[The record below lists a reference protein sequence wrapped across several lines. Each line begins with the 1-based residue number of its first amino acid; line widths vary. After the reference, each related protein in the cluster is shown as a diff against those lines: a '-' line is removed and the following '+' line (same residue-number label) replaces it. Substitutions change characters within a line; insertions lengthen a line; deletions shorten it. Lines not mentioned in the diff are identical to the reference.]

1 MNDEW
6 VAPKYLTATHF
17 TVKWWNHRGYAYVI
31 YILIR
36 IFLKTLSHSTVESCG
51 DRQVFIHR
59 FLFGKHWAGRDNFP
73 SFNAR
78 RLTCYLYQCLP
89 TEGISC
95 WAAAFVLYFWSLIVW
110 LFFFSAYVKLFRP
123 LGTFLSTYV
132 PSLSNFYFGHFN
144 SLIQVSIYQFTICK
158 ALNTT

>member
-31 YILIR
+31 YILIC

-89 TEGISC
+89 TEGISYC
-95 WAAAFVLYFWSLIVW
+95 PLFLI
-110 LFFFSAYVKLFRP
+110 LNCLAFFFSAYVKLFRP

-132 PSLSNFYFGHFN
+132 PSLSNFYFGH
-144 SLIQVSIYQFTICK
+144 LLWTAWYK
-158 ALNTT
+158 